1 MMLTFTHLTWDVFSI
16 LFIVF
21 IISVAFQLIYV
32 VFVFARFA
40 FYSEKKIEKPTYI
53 PVSIIIA
60 ARNESDNLYENL
72 PHILTQ
78 DYPEFEVIIVNNQ
91 SVDDS
96 VWLLKA
102 LCLEHKN
109 LRVVELPKNKHLLPG
124 KKLPITLGVKAAKYE
139 QMVFTDADCKPASNQ
154 WLRIMSE
161 SFSEKKQIVLGF
173 APYFKTKGI
182 INRIIRYDTAFIG
195 VSYLSMALAKL
206 PYMGVG
212 RNMAYTKKVFEAV
225 NGFKSHY
232 ALPSGDDD
240 LFVQEA
246 AVNQNYTI
254 QISPETYCYSNA
266 APTWKSWVR
275 QKTRHYSTSS
285 RYNFIKKALL
295 GIYPIS
301 LLLAW
306 LTCFIL
312 LMDSERILVTLLLFG
327 IMIVV
332 KWLVQGKCLRKLNE
346 KGFALTFPL
355 WDLGHALLMPMLY
368 NFSDHKRYKKW

>member
-1 MMLTFTHLTWDVFSI
+1 MFFPTHWSWDFFSVI
-16 LFIVF
+16 FLIFLFF
-21 IISVAFQLIYV
+21 VAIQLSYV
-32 VFVFARFA
+32 VFIFLRLA
-40 FYSEKKIEKPTYI
+40 FFKEKKSVASTLMPI
-53 PVSIIIA
+53 SIIIA
-60 ARNESDNLYENL
+60 ARNESDNLYDNL
-72 PHILTQ
+72 PFILTQ

-96 VWLLKA
+96 AWLLKA
-102 LCLEHKN
+102 LCIQHKN
-109 LRVVELPKNKHLLPG
+109 LKVVEIAKNKHLLPG

-139 QMVFTDADCKPASNQ
+139 KMVFTDADCKPASNQ

-161 SFSEKKQIVLGF
+161 TFTENKQIILGY
-173 APYFKTKGI
+173 APYFRTKGI

-195 VSYLSMALAKL
+195 VSYLSFALAKM

-212 RNMAYTKKVFEAV
+212 RNLAYTKKVFESV
-225 NGFKSHY
+225 RGFKSHY
-232 ALPSGDDD
+232 SLPSGDDD
-240 LFVQEA
+240 LFIQEA

-254 QISPETYCYSNA
+254 QISPETFCYSKA
-266 APTWKSWVR
+266 SETWKGWVR

-285 RYNFIKKALL
+285 RYKVIKKALL

-306 LTCFIL
+306 LTFVIL
-312 LMDSERILVTLLLFG
+312 LFNAKWFAISLILFG
-327 IMIVV
+327 SMIIV
-332 KWLVQGKCLRKLNE
+332 KWLIQGKCLRKLNE
-346 KGFALTFPL
+346 KGFALAFPL

>member
-1 MMLTFTHLTWDVFSI
+1 MFFPTHWSWDFFSVI
-16 LFIVF
+16 FLIFLFF
-21 IISVAFQLIYV
+21 VAIQLSYV
-32 VFVFARFA
+32 VFIFLRLA
-40 FYSEKKIEKPTYI
+40 FFKEKKSVASTLMPI
-53 PVSIIIA
+53 SIIIA
-60 ARNESDNLYENL
+60 ARNESDNLYDNL
-72 PHILTQ
+72 PFILTQ

-96 VWLLKA
+96 AWLLKA
-102 LCLEHKN
+102 LCIQHKN
-109 LRVVELPKNKHLLPG
+109 LKVVEIAKNKHLLPG

-139 QMVFTDADCKPASNQ
+139 KMVFTDADCKPASNQ

-161 SFSEKKQIVLGF
+161 TFTEKNQIILGY
-173 APYFKTKGI
+173 APYFRTKGI

-195 VSYLSMALAKL
+195 ASYLSFALAKI

-212 RNMAYTKKVFEAV
+212 RNLAYTKKVFESV
-225 NGFKSHY
+225 RGFKSHY
-232 ALPSGDDD
+232 SLPSGDDD
-240 LFVQEA
+240 LFIQEA

-254 QISPETYCYSNA
+254 QISPETFCYSKA
-266 APTWKSWVR
+266 SETWKGWVR

-285 RYNFIKKALL
+285 RYKVIKKALL

-306 LTCFIL
+306 LTFVIL
-312 LMDSERILVTLLLFG
+312 LFNAKWFAISLILFG
-327 IMIVV
+327 SMIIV
-332 KWLVQGKCLRKLNE
+332 KWLIQGKCLRKLNE
-346 KGFALTFPL
+346 KGFALAFPL